1 MPDRGGGV
9 SHGIPPTP
17 PPTMATAPQIL
28 IRFFAGAS
36 HPAACALVW
45 WMGSGVMRCGVCCY
59 DCGRSCALYASVSV
73 GATEGRVLSCFFLF
87 FFLISFRTAVSH
99 TILIVILSS
108 EFFRANISR
117 RRHTALSAI

>member
-45 WMGSGVMRCGVCCY
+45 WMGSGVMGCGVCCCDC
-59 DCGRSCALYASVSV
+59 DCGRSCALYASV
-73 GATEGRVLSCFFLF
+73 GATESRVLSCIF
-87 FFLISFRTAVSH
+87 FFFDFQSH
-99 TILIVILSS
+99 LEQRVYILIVI
-108 EFFRANISR
+108 
-117 RRHTALSAI
+117 